1 MVGWHHHHRHP
12 RGSELFDFIVT
23 TGWHLGC
30 SSSSSFRVLTDTS
43 VERTADAPLTRS
55 HACRCGPHCSFR
67 MRLPMDPRHVR
78 LPPPPTE
85 AQRAQL
91 GTVSVMAGR
100 AGTVPIFTAPA
111 KGAGAGA
118 LRGAGLG
125 SGLTIAGG
133 AVAGPYGVL
142 LGILLAPVGA
152 VVGSVVGAANAE
164 PAAQVEEKEAAIR
177 KTMEEL
183 KIQETLR
190 GCV

>member
-1 MVGWHHHHRHP
+1 G
-12 RGSELFDFIVT
+12 G
-23 TGWHLGC
+23 GG
-30 SSSSSFRVLTDTS
+30 
-43 VERTADAPLTRS
+43 
-55 HACRCGPHCSFR
+55 GGR
-67 MRLPMDPRHVR
+67 MRRLLVSMLAVRALIAHAGWTPSMDPSHVR

-85 AQRAQL
+85 AQRAQR
-91 GTVSVMAGR
+91 GTVSIMDGP

-164 PAAQVEEKEAAIR
+164 SAAQVEGKEAA
-177 KTMEEL
+177 
-183 KIQETLR
+183 
-190 GCV
+190 